1 MQVSYVL
8 DTEDF
13 LFRPQKKSKTLQ
25 QNGSC
30 HDDQA
35 KISKRVQR
43 FHRLLSSSSW
53 HAFLQQ
59 SGSGVYN
66 CFSSLFI
73 PSSKQ
78 EKTSSRSL
86 FFKKNYLNS
95 LYYLCSQILLRR
107 LASECI
113 ICFGAGN
120 AFVGAS
126 PKIIF
131 DLFSYPSHQVK
142 GDMGLQDRSVVEAC
156 GILSHNHACK

>member
-1 MQVSYVL
+1 MAHA
-8 DTEDF
+8 TTT
-13 LFRPQKKSKTLQ
+13 K
-25 QNGSC
+25 
-30 HDDQA
+30 
-35 KISKRVQR
+35 QR
-43 FHRLLSSSSW
+43 FPKEYSGFTDCYLAHHNTPSCNKVDMVCTIVSVLYLYLQANRKKPPLDHLL
-53 HAFLQQ
+53 F
-59 SGSGVYN
+59 Y
-66 CFSSLFI
+66 FILF
-73 PSSKQ
+73 
-78 EKTSSRSL
+78 
-86 FFKKNYLNS
+86 YLNS